1 MRINEKLSALIKS
14 LLCVLTL
21 TVLVISAT
29 SCSGAD
35 APDGMQLASEDN
47 VPYCLYVPKSWVVDN
62 DDNVSSAYYSA
73 TDTSNVTVTSY
84 PDSMTVEKYWE
95 TCVADYTA
103 SLDGFTVD
111 EAKTATKVMGGK
123 EAKQYIYTFT
133 FGGVKYKVAQTITSR
148 DGIIYNFT
156 YTSTDTYTDSE
167 GKTVE
172 GKFDAHYAE
181 AESIL
186 SEFIFR

>member
-1 MRINEKLSALIKS
+1 MKTNKKIPTIKKSILSI
-14 LLCVLTL
+14 LLLL
-21 TVLVISAT
+21 VLVLGMA
-29 SCSGAD
+29 SCSNAE

-62 DDNVSSAYYSA
+62 DDNFSSAYFSA

-103 SLDGFTVD
+103 SLDDFTVD
-111 EAKTATKVMGGK
+111 ESKTATKVMGGR

-133 FGGVKYKVAQTITSR
+133 FGGVKYKVAQTITTR

-172 GKFDAHYAE
+172 GKFDTHYAE
-181 AESIL
+181 AENIL

>member
-1 MRINEKLSALIKS
+1 MV
-14 LLCVLTL
+14 LCTVVLC
-21 TVLVISAT
+21 TV
-29 SCSGAD
+29 SCSDGN
-35 APDGMQLASEDN
+35 APEGMQLASDDN
-47 VPYCLYVPKSWVVDN
+47 VPYCLYVPKSWVVDA
-62 DDNVSSAYYSA
+62 DDNIASAYYSA

-95 TCVADYTA
+95 MCVADYTA

-111 EAKTATKVMGGK
+111 ESKTATKVMGGK

-133 FGGVKYKVAQTITSR
+133 FGGVKYKVAQTITTR

-181 AESIL
+181 SEAIL
-186 SEFIFR
+186 SEFVFR